1 MYNYA
6 MRKLII
12 LALNNLI
19 GKPRRILQK
28 ASLVQAQS
36 GERIWGDGKA
46 VTLWDSLYQRALTET
61 TEYVSN
67 NLGNATYFKNRSL
80 MFEWIREQVQ
90 MESNIESKI
99 LLEFGVY
106 TGISINEIAKLFPKN
121 QVYGFDSFLGLEENW
136 TGFNL
141 PAATFSI
148 QGRLPVVDENV
159 TLISGWFS
167 DTLPIFVTKL
177 QEENKA
183 LMLIHMDADTY
194 TPTKYVLDQLNDFIN
209 SQTYLVFDEYY
220 NYPGWKNHEWKAW
233 QEFVNEKSYN
243 YEYVAFSETSVAVR
257 ISKVQSK

>member
-1 MYNYA
+1 
-6 MRKLII
+6 MRKFII
-12 LALNNLI
+12 FLLNTFI

-28 ASLVQAQS
+28 VSLVQAQS

-46 VTLWDSLYQRALTET
+46 LTLWDSLYSKALAET

-67 NLGNATYFKNRSL
+67 NLENATYFKTRSQ

-90 MESNIESKI
+90 MESDADSKI

-106 TGISINEIAKLFPKN
+106 TGISINEISNLFPKN

-148 QGRLPVVDENV
+148 QGRIPKVNGNV
-159 TLISGWFS
+159 TLIAGWFS
-167 DTLPIFVTKL
+167 DSLPTFVSKL
-177 QEENKA
+177 RGEKKSI
-183 LMLIHMDADTY
+183 LLIHMDADTF
-194 TPTKYVLDQLNDFIN
+194 TPTKLVLEQLIEFIDP
-209 SQTYLVFDEYY
+209 QTYIVFDEYY

-233 QEFVNEKSYN
+233 QEFIQESPYD
-243 YEYVAFSETSVAVR
+243 YEYIAFSETSVAVR
-257 ISKVQSK
+257 LSRVQDK